1 MLLAVEAKN
10 LKKTFKTKQGN
21 VEAVRDVSFKVNK
34 GEIITGEKRRINKPK
49 ITLVRICKDIQEC
62 DIDEVAKKI
71 FQAGKV
77 KKFPDLTI
85 K

>member
-34 GEIITGEKRRINKPK
+34 GEIFGI
-49 ITLVRICKDIQEC
+49 LVRM
-62 DIDEVAKKI
+62 VPAKAPQ
-71 FQAGKV
+71 F
-77 KKFPDLTI
+77 
-85 K
+85 